1 MALKLA
7 LFIAMATVPAIVGA
21 TDFIVGDE
29 DGWKL
34 GVNYTEWAED
44 KDFRVGDRIVFNYV
58 KGKHNV
64 LSVSG
69 PAFHSCNKTA
79 SSQLL
84 TTGNDKIELTKA
96 GRKWYICAIGDHC
109 DKGMKLFIDVDEAEV
124 PAPAPSPTGG
134 NGNSGNS
141 ANIIASFTCSYL
153 VGLAAIWAMV
163 IMF

>member
-21 TDFIVGDE
+21 KDFIVGDE
-29 DGWKL
+29 EGWKV

-64 LSVSG
+64 LKVTG
-69 PAFHSCNKTA
+69 PAFRSCNKTV
-79 SSQLL
+79 SSPL
-84 TTGNDKIELTKA
+84 TTGNDKIELTSA

-109 DKGMKLFIDVDEAEV
+109 EKGMKLFIDVEEAEV

-134 NGNSGNS
+134 KGNSGNS
-141 ANIIASFTCSYL
+141 GNSISSFTYSYL

>member
-21 TDFIVGDE
+21 KDFIVGDE
-29 DGWKL
+29 EGWKV

-44 KDFRVGDRIVFNYV
+44 KEFRVGDRIVFNYV

-64 LSVSG
+64 LKVTG
-69 PAFHSCNKTA
+69 PAFRSCNKTV
-79 SSQLL
+79 SSPL
-84 TTGNDKIELTKA
+84 TTGNDKIELTSA

-109 DKGMKLFIDVDEAEV
+109 EKGMKLFIDVDEAEV

-134 NGNSGNS
+134 KGNSGNS
-141 ANIIASFTCSYL
+141 GNSISSFTYSYL